1 DVMTPRVV
9 SATAPEAM
17 TLKEFYQKKEFKHFS
32 RIPVYADDEDFLT
45 GYVLRSDVLTQLT
58 EDQVDKKLV
67 ELKRKIF
74 LVNEDSS
81 VADVWDSLLRNKEQ
95 LAGIIDEYGSFK
107 GIITL
112 EDIIETIFGLEIIDE
127 NDEVSDMQQ
136 YARERWQQ
144 RQRKHKEISFAE

>member
-1 DVMTPRVV
+1 M
-9 SATAPEAM
+9 
-17 TLKEFYQKKEFKHFS
+17 
-32 RIPVYADDEDFLT
+32 
-45 GYVLRSDVLTQLT
+45 
-58 EDQVDKKLV
+58 DKKLV
-67 ELKRKIF
+67 ELNRKIF

-144 RQRKHKEISFAE
+144 RQRKHKEISFTE